1 MRGHLARDVFAESED
16 RAVGFDR
23 LFVVADHV
31 GDRFERVGLLV
42 GELQQYAADLRV
54 ALSRVIVDVARR
66 LERGGIRL
74 FVRVLR
80 DVDRDKAVVTRVEL
94 FIGDLG
100 QSVAQS
106 LAVLVEDAGLVLA
119 VEIVGII
126 LEAAREVVLELFERG
141 AHVLARGRVGLGVDL
156 ALNGVHKALGQLS
169 RVGHALVDILVALFL
184 FGTNGTRLEFFLFG
198 RLLFF
203 GLFLV
208 GRTLVRRLLLFELG
222 DQRAP
227 ALFKRLVGL
236 LDAISALVDGEE
248 ILRLHRGDLGVGDV
262 GICLRRQILF
272 GIEKQQV
279 LARKRSAEIL
289 QRLRLGP
296 TVVVDVGAAVLD
308 IVVEQ
313 VALEDVLAHILVVN
327 GRNDLVIV
335 SFLVDGEQR
344 AAREQRRNHRND
356 QDHRQQFF
364 LHCIC
369 SLMKIMH
376 YFYYYTQR
384 RARRKAKL
392 NAFTQKL
399 GDQCKFVLV

>member
-80 DVDRDKAVVTRVEL
+80 DVERDKAVVTRVEL

-126 LEAAREVVLELFERG
+126 LEAAREVVLEFFERG

-198 RLLFF
+198 RLPFF

-279 LARKRSAEIL
+279 LTRKRIAEIL